1 MRTFL
6 VTIITCLFVLNTTA
20 QTTLEGVDKK
30 ITKINALYPSFEQEL
45 RISKVTTWGYR
56 VGFNIFLEYGSSY
69 SFYDSYYG
77 SSPTQTKYFEFI
89 PTMEIYYRW
98 YYRLLKRQNK
108 GKKTINNSSGYFF
121 TGAEIMTPGIKIQSV
136 NNSGLNDIISGI
148 YAGWGFRR
156 TIGKKITLDL
166 NLRYA
171 ILMANVDEVDFTN
184 IIPGFKIGYRIK

>member
-6 VTIITCLFVLNTTA
+6 ITIIAYLFVLTTTA
-20 QTTLEGVDKK
+20 QTTLDGVEKK

-45 RISKVTTWGYR
+45 RISPVTTWGYR
-56 VGFNIFLEYGSSY
+56 AGFNIFLEYGSSY

-77 SSPTQTKYFEFI
+77 PSPAQTKYFEFI

-98 YYRLLKRQNK
+98 YYRLIKRQKK

-121 TGAEIMTPGIKIQSV
+121 TGAEVMTPGIKIQSV
-136 NNSGLNDIISGI
+136 NNSGLNDIISGV
-148 YAGWGFRR
+148 YVGWGFRR

-171 ILMANVDEVDFTN
+171 ILMANVEEVDFTN